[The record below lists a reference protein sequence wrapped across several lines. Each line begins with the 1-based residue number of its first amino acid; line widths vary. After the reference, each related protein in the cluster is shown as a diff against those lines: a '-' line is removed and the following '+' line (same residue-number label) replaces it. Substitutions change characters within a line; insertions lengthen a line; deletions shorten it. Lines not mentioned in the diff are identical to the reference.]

1 MPVLWR
7 LPAALALVAA
17 VITPAAAEP
26 GPAELLEDIRSTRPD
41 VEAMVSLRQ
50 VEIALGSTRFEIERG
65 VLVPAKARSGKILE
79 WIFVGQARV
88 RLEPP
93 DDIEAGQLELFTGER
108 SLEAPVE
115 EAVLVLANPAP
126 LEALLARPAP
136 HELRPELARR
146 VLGLYDQWL
155 RGAER
160 RRSGVEANIFNAL
173 AGDRVFADYFAVW
186 CRSFELG
193 DFVLQLDPEDV
204 EPITLAS
211 FRPAEVQGWQRARLR
226 HQIRVQQRKDRW
238 LNLRLEDLGSWDVW
252 LSTAWAPPAGP
263 ALPGNVGF
271 ETEHYEIDVKLKKDR
286 LWLDGRAKLDLDV
299 QASGRR
305 VVRLELFGDLRVRQI
320 TDGRGRELFFFR
332 SGDEVVVH
340 LPEASRAGERMT
352 LDVAYDGRAL
362 HWVRP
367 GVFDLEE
374 TDSWYPHCGTVDRAT
389 YDVTLRWPK
398 GLQLVAGGRFIAA
411 GRTGDFRWERRALDI
426 PSIAFSFMVGDFL
439 IERQRVG
446 HVDVSLAFAHDAKHK
461 PTRELR
467 EQALAT
473 VADALGYFERTFGPY
488 PLAELVVVTVPRP
501 YSQSYLGFI
510 TLAESVFRQPDPLGL
525 SSRWQRSTTIAHE
538 LAHQWW
544 GNLVGWWSYR
554 DQWLSEGMANYSAL
568 LYNAQ
573 QSAGEPNRLALMSA
587 GWRDSLSVPTSGGR
601 TIESLGPIVLGNRL
615 NSSRASD
622 AYRTIVYRKGAVV
635 LAMLARAV
643 GEERFIPML
652 HALAGGESGQ
662 VMTTESFLDSVER
675 MSGMDLD
682 DFAQQFVYGT
692 GIPEVF
698 YAYDSQPAEDGGW
711 TLEGE
716 ARLLA
721 APRYGHKIVHTAD
734 GRLDV
739 ERTTDPKPGTRPSTL
754 VVPYHV
760 SGDERSS
767 DDPAATA
774 RGGQLFL
781 EGHRAEFRIETDFEP
796 IDLRFDPRG
805 EILAWFYSEQHDPKR
820 VLRYEAEEL
829 AIEKRWDEAEARY
842 GEALRVPQEEA
853 GRVDPLGPPPRD
865 PRIDG
870 RLEDLRI
877 RLSLVRL
884 HLQRDRLADAAA
896 ELGAF
901 EDALPSDER
910 SLLRMEREVL
920 WARLDMR
927 RGDSSAALRRLK
939 RTLRS
944 AAAPPRGQ
952 QDWRDLPLQSQL
964 QSERLALTE
973 AYALLA
979 VAAHELGA
987 TADLAWALGEARE
1000 RGADVSLL
1008 AHSAD

>member
-1 MPVLWR
+1 MSVLWR
-7 LPAALALVAA
+7 LPAALALAAA

-41 VEAMVSLRQ
+41 IPAMVSVRQ

-65 VLVPAKARSGKILE
+65 VLVPAKTRNGKILE
-79 WIFVGQARV
+79 LLFVGQARV
-88 RLEPP
+88 RLEAP

-115 EAVLVLANPAP
+115 EAVLVLANPKAV
-126 LEALLARPAP
+126 EALLASPAP
-136 HELRPELARR
+136 HELRPELASR
-146 VLGLYDQWL
+146 VLDLYDRWL
-155 RGAER
+155 GGAER
-160 RRSGVEANIFNAL
+160 RRAGVEANIFKAL
-173 AGDRVFADYFAVW
+173 IGDRVFADYFAVW

-211 FRPAEVQGWQRARLR
+211 FRPAELQGWERARLR
-226 HQIRVQQRKDRW
+226 HQIRVQQRKNRW

-252 LSTAWAPPAGP
+252 LSTAWGPQAGP

-271 ETEHYEIDVKLKKDR
+271 ETKHYELDVRLKKDR
-286 LWLDGRAKLDLDV
+286 LWLDGRAKLDLEV
-299 QASGRR
+299 QTSGRR

-320 TDGRGRELFFFR
+320 TDKEGRELFFFR

-340 LPEASRAGERMT
+340 LPEPSRAGERMT
-352 LDVAYDGRAL
+352 LEVVYDGRAL
-362 HWVRP
+362 HWIRP
-367 GVFDLEE
+367 GLFDLEE

-398 GLQLVAGGRFIAA
+398 GLDLVAGGRFVAA
-411 GRTGDFRWERRALDI
+411 GRAGDYRWERRALDV
-426 PSIAFSFMVGDFL
+426 PSIAFSFMLGGFL
-439 IERQRVG
+439 VERQRVG
-446 HVDVSLAFAHDAKHK
+446 HVDVSLAFAHDAKNK

-473 VADALGYFERTFGPY
+473 VADALNYFEQTFGPY

-510 TLAESVFRQPDPLGL
+510 TLAESVFRQPDPLSP
-525 SSRWQRSTTIAHE
+525 SSRWQRKTTIAHE

-568 LYNAQ
+568 LYNGHR
-573 QSAGEPNRLALMSA
+573 SAVDSNRLALMSA
-587 GWRDSLSVPTSGGR
+587 GWRDSLSLPTSGGQ

-643 GEERFIPML
+643 GEEQFIPML
-652 HALAGGESGQ
+652 HALAESASGQ
-662 VMTTESFLDSVER
+662 VLTTESFLDSVER
-675 MSGMDLD
+675 MSGMDLE
-682 DFAQQFVYGT
+682 DFARQFVYGT

-698 YAYDSQPAEDGGW
+698 YAYDSQPAENGGW

-739 ERTTDPKPGTRPSTL
+739 ERTTDLKPGARPSAL

-760 SGDERSS
+760 RGDET
-767 DDPAATA
+767 ATA

-781 EGHRAEFRIETDFEP
+781 KGHRASFSIATDFEP

-820 VLRYEAEEL
+820 VLRYQAEEL

-842 GEALRVPQEEA
+842 GEALRLPADPTQ
-853 GRVDPLGPPPRD
+853 RVDPLRPPPRE
-865 PRIDG
+865 PRVDG
-870 RLEDLRI
+870 HLENLRI

-884 HLQRDRLADAAA
+884 HILRDRLDEAAA

-901 EDALPSDER
+901 EDTLGGDER
-910 SLLRMEREVL
+910 DLLRMEREVL

-927 RGDSSAALRRLK
+927 RGDLPAALRRLK

-944 AAAPPRGQ
+944 AAPPRDHR
-952 QDWRDLPLQSQL
+952 DWRDLPLPMQIS
-964 QSERLALTE
+964 SERLAMTE

-979 VAAHELGA
+979 VAAHEIGA
-987 TADLAWALGEARE
+987 DADLAWALGEARE

-1008 AHSAD
+1008 VHVAD